1 MANPKT
7 AFEAI
12 TTRQSW
18 YASEAV
24 DQYMAVEIAAGTGKY
39 QKAAGTGYF
48 AGVCEYGCEA
58 ADRMIT
64 VVRGTFPAITSEA
77 VTTGQELVID
87 TSNPGMVKAGSS
99 NVIGVALNDAGEGE
113 LVSLLMLDATVGSAL
128 TRTYTAVYAD
138 SSPAN
143 GIITALTMQGTVAQA
158 LGLAAGT
165 YNVKVSTA
173 DDTDHTGK
181 TVATIKVGDHVFTA
195 DNQSDGATSVTL
207 ADGDSNQVA
216 ATFAG
221 TAIKNGTPV
230 AETAAGTMTVS
241 ITVS

>member
-18 YASEAV
+18 YASAE
-24 DQYMAVEIAAGTGKY
+24 VEKYDLVEMSISGKY
-39 QKAAGTGYF
+39 QPADGTGYF

-64 VVRGTFPAITSEA
+64 VVKGTYPVVVSE
-77 VTTGQELVID
+77 D
-87 TSNPGMVKAGSS
+87 VKAGDTLIIDTANAGKAKAGTSG
-99 NVIGVALNDAGEGE
+99 VIGIALNDAKAGE
-113 LVSLLMLDATVGSAL
+113 LTSLNMLEAGIASAK
-128 TRTYTAVYAD
+128 TSSYTALWSD

-143 GIITALTMQGTVAQA
+143 GKITALTMQGSVAKA
-158 LGLAAGT
+158 LGLEAGD

-173 DDTDHTGK
+173 DDTEHTGK
-181 TVATIKVGDHVFTA
+181 SVATIKVGDVVFTA

-207 ADGDSNQVA
+207 ADADSNEIA
-216 ATFAG
+216 ATFDSGVIA
-221 TAIKNGTPV
+221 NGTPL
-230 AETAAGTMTVS
+230 AETAAGKVTVT
-241 ITVS
+241 ITIS

>member
-18 YASEAV
+18 YATEE
-24 DQYMAVEIAAGTGKY
+24 VEKYDLVEMSIAGKY

-64 VVRGTFPAITSEA
+64 VVKGTYPVVVSED
-77 VTTGQELVID
+77 VTAGDTLIID
-87 TSNPGMVKAGSS
+87 TSHPGKAAKGTSG
-99 NVIGVALNDAGEGE
+99 VIGIALNDAKAGE
-113 LVSLLMLDATVGSAL
+113 LTSLNILEASIASAK
-128 TRTYTAVYAD
+128 TASYSAVWSD

-143 GIITALTMQGTVAQA
+143 GKITALTMQGTVAQA
-158 LGLAAGT
+158 LDLEAGEYT
-165 YNVKVSTA
+165 VKVSTA
-173 DDTDHTGK
+173 DDTEHTGK
-181 TVATIKVGDHVFTA
+181 SIATIKVGTVVFTA

-207 ADGDSNQVA
+207 ADADDNEIA
-216 ATFAG
+216 ATFDA
-221 TAIKNGTPV
+221 AVIANGTPL
-230 AETAAGTMTVS
+230 AETAAGK
-241 ITVS
+241 ITVTITIS